1 MGGGMSRHSTRGVGV
16 ADAMS
21 RHSIRGVGVTDA
33 MSRNAGAASE
43 IQGQNIKDPVGK
55 NLKNVSLMMKI

>member
-1 MGGGMSRHSTRGVGV
+1 MSRHTT
-16 ADAMS
+16 
-21 RHSIRGVGVTDA
+21 RGVGVTDA

-55 NLKNVSLMMKI
+55 NLKNAIRVRRFEKKVFRKMI